1 MVSVVV
7 RCRNEERYVGYTIQS
22 IYDYFGYDVEIIIVD
37 NESTDNSIRVVNT
50 FEYLNIKKVDIKK
63 NDYTPG
69 RALNLGVQ
77 YCTGDYVLI
86 LSAHCQITE
95 MDFENDIKKKLDGG
109 YVAVWGKQIPIW
121 NGKKISQ
128 RYMWSN
134 FKDKS
139 SVNYYCKWEDRY
151 FLHNAFAFYKRDT
164 ITENPFDEHWAGK
177 EDRYWANDMIEKDK
191 EIYYN
196 YDMKCHHYYT
206 DRGATWKGVG

>member
-50 FEYLNIKKVDIKK
+50 FEYLNIKKIDIKK

-77 YCTGDYVLI
+77 HCTGDYILL

-95 MDFENDIKKKLDGG
+95 MDFENDIKKKLDNG

-121 NGKKISQ
+121 NGK
-128 RYMWSN
+128 
-134 FKDKS
+134 
-139 SVNYYCKWEDRY
+139 
-151 FLHNAFAFYKRDT
+151 
-164 ITENPFDEHWAGK
+164 
-177 EDRYWANDMIEKDK
+177 
-191 EIYYN
+191 
-196 YDMKCHHYYT
+196 
-206 DRGATWKGVG
+206 